1 MGYIIKLLLE
11 CDEFESLVH
20 PGVEKVS
27 VTHCSDIVIY
37 PSIVCQAE
45 QLRVAL
51 MDYLKK
57 HWRHDAEK
65 MQMVALKFGMYRE
78 LAKTREDHAT
88 RDMRRVKHSMLTQ
101 SSHLLTL
108 LLSLSKQQL

>member
-1 MGYIIKLLLE
+1 
-11 CDEFESLVH
+11 
-20 PGVEKVS
+20 
-27 VTHCSDIVIY
+27 
-37 PSIVCQAE
+37 
-45 QLRVAL
+45 

-88 RDMRRVKHSMLTQ
+88 KDMRRVKHSM
-101 SSHLLTL
+101 
-108 LLSLSKQQL
+108 